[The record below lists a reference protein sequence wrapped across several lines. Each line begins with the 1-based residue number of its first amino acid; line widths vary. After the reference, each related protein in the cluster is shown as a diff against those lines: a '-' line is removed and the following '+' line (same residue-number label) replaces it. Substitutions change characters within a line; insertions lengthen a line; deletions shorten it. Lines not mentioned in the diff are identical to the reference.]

1 MSLSYCPKC
10 GKQMSDKAAE
20 CPECGFKIN
29 EETSRDGSPLKGEP
43 HSGAASKN
51 AKRKPVAAIMKGV
64 AVLAIAGIS
73 FAAGMAFS
81 GNRVGEPQVNVSAPT
96 ENAASDAPSENDAD
110 VKQAKSEFNVEWV
123 DGAPEQFGSNGS
135 TATPGEAKI
144 VESSSGE
151 YVLTIDFAYTNET
164 EDAKNFIN
172 DMYCRV
178 VPYQGGIELETPG
191 FTSEAGAWDYSEAF
205 TGIKQ
210 GATVETQL
218 AWVLRDTESPIEIE
232 FGTNSEYKPLFV
244 KTINIS

>member
-1 MSLSYCPKC
+1 MSLIYCPKC
-10 GKQMSDKAAE
+10 GKQMSDKAAG

-29 EETSRDGSPLKGEP
+29 EETSPDVSPLKGEP
-43 HSGAASKN
+43 HGETASKD
-51 AKRKPVAAIMKGV
+51 AKRKPVAAVIKGV

-73 FAAGMAFS
+73 FAAGAAFA
-81 GNRVGEPQVNVSAPT
+81 GNRAEEPQGNVSAPAGDT
-96 ENAASDAPSENDAD
+96 APNAPSQNDANAD
-110 VKQAKSEFNVEWV
+110 QNKTEFTVEWV
-123 DGAPEQFGSNGS
+123 DGAPEQFGGNGS
-135 TATPGEAKI
+135 MATPGEARI
-144 VESSSGE
+144 VKSSSGE
-151 YVLTIDFAYTNET
+151 YVLTIDFAYTNES

-172 DMYCRV
+172 DMYCSV
-178 VPYQGGIELETPG
+178 DPYQGGVELDTPG

-244 KTINIS
+244 KTLRIA

>member
-1 MSLSYCPKC
+1 MSLIYCPKC
-10 GKQMSDKAAE
+10 GKQMSDKAAG

-29 EETSRDGSPLKGEP
+29 EEASRDVSALKGEP
-43 HSGAASKN
+43 HGETASKD
-51 AKRKPVAAIMKGV
+51 AKRKPVAAVIKGV

-81 GNRVGEPQVNVSAPT
+81 GNRVGEPQVNVSAPS
-96 ENAASDAPSENDAD
+96 ENAASDAPSEKDANAE
-110 VKQAKSEFNVEWV
+110 QAKSEFNVEWV

-151 YVLTIDFAYTNET
+151 YVLTIDFAYTNES
-164 EDAKNFIN
+164 EDSKNFIN

-178 VPYQGGIELETPG
+178 APYQGGIELDTPG

-244 KTINIS
+244 KTLNIS